1 MEHEVRDNTLT
12 FRLRDK
18 ILGEEIKM
26 SNMSLPILSAF
37 AAQVSQFLKGSK
49 RVDLNTVKT
58 NVKSGS
64 LVIEVRNETGVLDEA
79 FRDYK
84 SAFEFGDLSHIDD
97 TRAAVIEEW
106 QTEARNNP
114 DRVYELIKG
123 VFEENE
129 EPDYKIT
136 IDEDTDFK
144 RPKEMWVPV
153 EKYVY
158 GRVYDLGGKNKA
170 NIHMEV
176 INHGTVTIGAEAKKL
191 IEDKTNRLY
200 QQQLIRIQADEN
212 IKTHELRNETLI
224 SFEKYNPKFV
234 EDEFEEFVE
243 KGTRA
248 WGSLA
253 NANIWLEE
261 LRGNA

>member
-1 MEHEVRDNTLT
+1 MEHKVTDNTLT

-37 AAQVSQFLKGSK
+37 AAQVSQFLKGNK

-64 LVIEVRNETGVLDEA
+64 LVIEVSNETGVLDEA
-79 FRDYK
+79 FKDYE
-84 SAFEFGDLSHIDD
+84 SAFTFGDISHIDE

-123 VFEENE
+123 IFDENI
-129 EPDYKIT
+129 EPTNKIT
-136 IDEDTDFK
+136 INEDTDFK
-144 RPKEMWVPV
+144 RPKDVWLPV

-158 GRVYDLGGKNKA
+158 GRVYDLGGKTKA

-176 INHGTVTIGAEAKKL
+176 IGHGAVTISAEAKKL

-200 QQQLIRIQADEN
+200 QQQLIRIRAEEN
-212 IKTHELRNETLI
+212 MKTHELRNEVLV
-224 SFEKYNPKFV
+224 SFEKYDPKFV
-234 EDEFEEFVE
+234 EDEFDEFVE

-253 NANIWLEE
+253 NANMWLEE